1 MTPEEINTRMNIL
14 LGLRGFSIVKLTD
27 KTALW
32 QLLSDDELLI
42 DVSFPSDLWEV
53 KHKGKSYGIESGEIP
68 GPTKNMIDALIEDF
82 EAACNQD
89 VHPSMNDVKNSEEYQ
104 IEPFEEPEEY
114 PNDETPSRIKLSDEE
129 LIKKLDEII
138 MTPGPA
144 DKTLWVK

>member
-32 QLLSDDELLI
+32 RLLSDDELI
-42 DVSFPSDLWEV
+42 VDVTFPPKLWEV
-53 KHKGKSYGIESGEIP
+53 KHKGKSCGIESGEIP
-68 GPTKNMIDALIEDF
+68 DPTKNMIAALIEDF

-89 VHPSMNDVKNSEEYQ
+89 VHPSENSEECQ
-104 IEPFEEPEEY
+104 LESFEESD
-114 PNDETPSRIKLSDEE
+114 DETPSRIKLSDED

-138 MTPGPA
+138 LNPGPT
-144 DKTLWVK
+144 DKTLGVKL

>member
-32 QLLSDDELLI
+32 RLLSDDELLI

-53 KHKGKSYGIESGEIP
+53 KHKGKSCGIESGEIP

-89 VHPSMNDVKNSEEYQ
+89 VHPSENSEEYQ
-104 IEPFEEPEEY
+104 IESIEEPEEY
-114 PNDETPSRIKLSDEE
+114 PEDETPSRIKLSDED

-138 MTPGPA
+138 MTPGQT
-144 DKTLWVK
+144 DKTLWVKL

>member
-14 LGLRGFSIVKLTD
+14 LGLRGFSIVKLTE

-32 QLLSDDELLI
+32 RMVSDDELLI

-53 KHKGKSYGIESGEIP
+53 KHKGKSCGIESGEIP
-68 GPTKNMIDALIEDF
+68 DPTKNMIDALIEDF

-89 VHPSMNDVKNSEEYQ
+89 VHPSENSEEY
-104 IEPFEEPEEY
+104 PD
-114 PNDETPSRIKLSDEE
+114 DETPSRIKLSDEE

-138 MTPGPA
+138 MTPGQT
-144 DKTLWVK
+144 DKTLWVEL

>member
-14 LGLRGFSIVKLTD
+14 LGLRGFSIVKLTY

-32 QLLSDDELLI
+32 RLLSDDELII
-42 DVSFPSDLWEV
+42 DVTFPPKLWEV
-53 KHKGKSYGIESGEIP
+53 KHKGKSCGIESGEIP

-89 VHPSMNDVKNSEEYQ
+89 VHPSENSEEYQ
-104 IEPFEEPEEY
+104 IESFEEPEEY
-114 PNDETPSRIKLSDEE
+114 PDDETPSRIKLSDED

-138 MTPGPA
+138 LNPGPA
-144 DKTLWVK
+144 DKTLWVKL